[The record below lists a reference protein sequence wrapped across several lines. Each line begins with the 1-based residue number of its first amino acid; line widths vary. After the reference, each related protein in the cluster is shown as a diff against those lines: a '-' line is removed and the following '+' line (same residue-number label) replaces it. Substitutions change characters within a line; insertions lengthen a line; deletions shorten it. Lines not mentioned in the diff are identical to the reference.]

1 MHQNRGIA
9 RYIEEK
15 EQIAVPR
22 ILLAASIVVGAAFAQ
37 TAPKPPAPVP
47 QQTPAATPANPP
59 DLRFDPNLRDKSID
73 PCVDFY
79 QYACGNWIKNNPIPP
94 DQSRWG
100 RFTQLEE
107 RNLEVLHQILEQ
119 AAKPNQSRDAVT
131 QKIGDYYAACMDV
144 PAIDANGLKPIQ
156 PELDRIRNL
165 KDKSQL
171 AAEVAHLQRMGM
183 GSMFDFG
190 SGQDFKDSNSVIAQA
205 DQGGIGLPDRDY
217 YLKDDAQMKQV
228 REKYLA
234 HVQRMFELAG
244 EPAAQARA
252 GAQTVMRIETD
263 LAKGSLDRVSRRDPE
278 KQYHRMSKQELEAL
292 EPAFRWT
299 EYFTDSGAPAF
310 QQINVAWPDFF
321 KAQNTALGAY
331 TLDNWK
337 TYLRW
342 NVLHAEAPLLPAP
355 FVEESFNFYGKT
367 LTGAKEQRPRWK
379 RCVDFTDSQ
388 LGEALGQKF
397 VERTFGAQGKER
409 TLKVVAEIEKALG
422 KDIESLTWMTP
433 ATKKQAE
440 IKLKAIT
447 NKIGYPDKWRDYS
460 SVTIKRDDA
469 AGNGMRADQFEFER
483 QLNKIGK
490 PVDRA
495 EWQMTPPTV
504 NAYYDPQMNNI
515 NFPAGIL
522 QPPFYDNRAD
532 DAVNY
537 GAIGMVIGHE
547 LTHGFD
553 DQGRQFDPQ
562 GNLRDWWTA
571 ADAKQFNDKEA
582 CFVQEY
588 SSFTPVDDIHLNGQL
603 TLGENTADN
612 GGLRLA
618 LMALLDVIGN
628 NQKPVDGLTPEQRY
642 FLSFAQIWC
651 ESATPESL
659 RLHAQ
664 TDPHSPGRFRVNG
677 VVRNMPEFQKAFA
690 CKAGQPMVAAN
701 ACRVW

>member
-1 MHQNRGIA
+1 LLA
-9 RYIEEK
+9 LLK
-15 EQIAVPR
+15 
-22 ILLAASIVVGAAFAQ
+22 ILLIASSLVGAVFAQ
-37 TAPKPPAPVP
+37 TTAPKS
-47 QQTPAATPANPP
+47 PAATPAKTP
-59 DLRFDPNLRDKSID
+59 DLRFDASLIDKSVD

-79 QYACGNWIKNNPIPP
+79 QYACGNWLKQNPIPP

-107 RNLEVLHQILEQ
+107 RNLDVLRQILEE
-119 AAKPNQSRDAVT
+119 AAKPDPKRDQVSRE
-131 QKIGDYYAACMDV
+131 IGDYYAACMDV
-144 PAIDANGLKPIQ
+144 AGIDARRLAPIQ
-156 PELDRIRNL
+156 PELDRIRDL
-165 KDKSQL
+165 KDKNQL
-171 AAEVAHLQRMGM
+171 GAEVAHLQRVGI

-190 SGQDFKDSNSVIAQA
+190 SGQDFKDSNAVIAQA

-217 YLKDDAQMKQV
+217 YLKDDAQMKQL

-234 HVQRMFELAG
+234 HVERMFALAG
-244 EPAAQARA
+244 EPAAQAKA
-252 GAQTVMRIETD
+252 DSETVLRIETD

-278 KQYHRMSKQELEAL
+278 KVYHRMSTQDLQAL
-292 EPAFRWT
+292 DPSFRWT
-299 EYFTDSGAPAF
+299 EYFRDSGSPSF

-321 KAQNTALGAY
+321 KAENTALGAY
-331 TLDNWK
+331 SLDNWK

-342 NVLHAEAPLLPAP
+342 NVLHSEAPLLPTP
-355 FVEESFNFYGKT
+355 FVEENFNFYGKT
-367 LTGAKEQRPRWK
+367 LTGAKEERPRWK
-379 RCVDFTDSQ
+379 RCVEYTDNQ

-409 TLKVVAEIEKALG
+409 TLKMVNAIEKALG
-422 KDIESLTWMTP
+422 QDIQSSSWMTP
-433 ATKKQAE
+433 ATKQQAE

-460 SVTIKRDDA
+460 SIVIRRDDA
-469 AGNGMRADQFEFER
+469 AGNGMRADQFEFLR

-562 GNLRDWWTA
+562 GNLRDWWTP
-571 ADAKQFNDKEA
+571 ADAKAFNQKEA

-588 SSFTPVDDIHLNGQL
+588 SSFTPVDDVHLNGQL

-612 GGLRLA
+612 GGLRLS
-618 LMALLDVIGN
+618 LMALLATIGN
-628 NQKPVDGLTPEQRY
+628 DRKPIDGLTPEQRY
-642 FLSFAQIWC
+642 FLSFGQIWC
-651 ESATPESL
+651 ENDTPEAL

-677 VVRNMPEFQKAFA
+677 VVRNMPEFQKTFA